1 MVICAALVGDATC
14 SSVYLLSVKPPQPV
28 LMVLGS
34 TANSVN
40 VTWNST
46 CKGTCRLRYRANG
59 TRVWTQVGSL
69 TQLSALNCLLARG
82 GLCKMDY
89 YYLDKEQPGMAE
101 ASARPWGLGGESS
114 AVTG

>member
-1 MVICAALVGDATC
+1 MIICAALVGDATC

-82 GLCKMDY
+82 VYVKWVIITWTKSSREWQKPLPD
-89 YYLDKEQPGMAE
+89 PG
-101 ASARPWGLGGESS
+101 
-114 AVTG
+114 V

>member
-1 MVICAALVGDATC
+1 MIICAALVGDAAC

-46 CKGTCRLRYRANG
+46 YDGDCRLRYRANS
-59 TRVWTQVGSL
+59 TRVWTQVGWF
-69 TQLSALNCLLARG
+69 TNRTVC
-82 GLCKMDY
+82 
-89 YYLDKEQPGMAE
+89 PE

-114 AVTG
+114 AVTGWCGRLK

>member
-1 MVICAALVGDATC
+1 MIICAALVGDATC

-46 CKGTCRLRYRANG
+46 FDGDCQLRYRANG
-59 TRVWTQVGSL
+59 TRAWTQVGSL
-69 TQLSALNCLLARG
+69 TQNRL
-82 GLCKMDY
+82 
-89 YYLDKEQPGMAE
+89 P
-101 ASARPWGLGGESS
+101 
-114 AVTG
+114 